1 MSGTAKVVKDASKGP
16 WESRAWMKKSKAGWY
31 ADFLSKFCRLTTGAR
46 SGQTFKLLPWQLDLL
61 EEMFADGI
69 GLVGVSI
76 PKSQG
81 KSTLAGGLAV
91 AALFRPSDQGAPQIP
106 IVSGT
111 VGQGERAVYTAAEL
125 MVELEPELADR
136 SLRWYT
142 PKRITIPRTHASLH
156 QVAANPS
163 GLQGG
168 NVYPIAFADEWG
180 ELSMATWEALAQSRK
195 RPGALVI
202 GLGTPGFSELS
213 PIQQMRKAWKA
224 GEISRADGFVFIE
237 FGGLPGADITDRKNW
252 RRAMPSLKYGMP
264 PISVL
269 ESNLK
274 GTSENSFRVMHLGE
288 FDVRSIDAWLT
299 GMEWDECED
308 EHEFDKAALSHFG
321 VDVARTGDSTAI
333 VGLQAH
339 PDGGWHAKLMR
350 LWLPTPGHHTDQRDV
365 MAECRS
371 LHVQYPAATFGYDD
385 TYFGES
391 AAYLADDGLK
401 MVSIPQSKQNLTS
414 MIFNL
419 DQLIRTGQLSH
430 DKDDALREQVL
441 AAAPRRY
448 PDGSWSL
455 KKGGDGSG
463 KIDAVYALAFAVD
476 GALHPPKKNVGVW
489 VGSIGASTSMP
500 RGW

>member
-1 MSGTAKVVKDASKGP
+1 MSGTAKRVKDNSKGP
-16 WESRAWMKKSKAGWY
+16 WESRAWMRKSKWAWY
-31 ADFLSKFCRLTTGAR
+31 ADFLQKFCRLTTGAT
-46 SGQTFKLLPWQLDLL
+46 SGQTFELMRWQLDLL
-61 EEMFADGI
+61 EEMFAEGI

-142 PKRITIPRTHASLH
+142 PKRITVPRTHASLH

-180 ELSMATWEALAQSRK
+180 ELSMETWEALAQSRK
-195 RPGALVI
+195 RRGALVV

-213 PIQQMRKAWKA
+213 PIQQMRKRWNSQ
-224 GEISRADGFVFIE
+224 ELTREDGFVFIE
-237 FGGLPGADITDRKNW
+237 YGGRPGADINDRENW
-252 RRAMPSLKYGMP
+252 SKAMPSLEHGMP
-264 PISVL
+264 PL
-269 ESNLK
+269 EILEANAKAS
-274 GTSENSFRVMHLGE
+274 SEASFRVFHLGE
-288 FDVRSIDAWLT
+288 FDVRNADAWLS
-299 GMEWDECED
+299 GVEWDELED
-308 EHEFDKAALSHFG
+308 EYEFVKGAPTFVG
-321 VDVARTGDSTAI
+321 VDVARTGDSSA
-333 VGLQAH
+333 VVAVQGR
-339 PDGGWHAKLMR
+339 PDGRFHAKLIR
-350 LWLPTPGHHTDQRDV
+350 AWLPAPGRPNDQRDV

-371 LHVQYPAATFGYDD
+371 LQVQYAPASFGYDD

-401 MVSIPQSKQNLTS
+401 MISIAQSKPNQCS

-419 DQLIRTGQLSH
+419 DQLVRTKRLTH
-430 DKDDALREQVL
+430 DRDDTFREQVL

-463 KIDAVYALAFAVD
+463 KIDAVYALAFAID
-476 GALHPPKKNVGVW
+476 GALHPPKKRTSLYVGVIQAPPMP
-489 VGSIGASTSMP
+489 VG
-500 RGW
+500 W

>member
-1 MSGTAKVVKDASKGP
+1 MSGTQKRVKTSTKGP
-16 WESRAWMKKSKAGWY
+16 WEARAWMRKSKWAWY
-31 ADFLSKFCRLTTGAR
+31 ADFLQKYCRLTTGAT
-46 SGQTFKLLPWQLDLL
+46 SGQTFKLMRWQKDLL

-69 GLVGVSI
+69 GLAGVSI
-76 PKSQG
+76 PKGQG
-81 KSTLAGGLAV
+81 KSTFAAGLCV
-91 AALFRPSDQGAPQIP
+91 AALFRPSDQGAPYVP

-111 VGQGERAVYTAAEL
+111 VGQGERAVFTAAEL

-136 SLRWYT
+136 SLRWQM
-142 PKRITIPRTHASLH
+142 PKRITIPRTHALLH
-156 QVAANPS
+156 QVAASPS

-168 NVYPIAFADEWG
+168 NVYPLGIADEWG
-180 ELSMATWEALAQSRK
+180 ELSMETFEALAQSRK
-195 RPGALVI
+195 RPGALIV

-213 PIQQMRKAWKA
+213 PIQQMRKRW
-224 GEISRADGFVFIE
+224 RARELTRGDGFVFVE
-237 FGGLPGADITDRKNW
+237 FGGLPGTDIFDRKNW
-252 RRAMPSLKYGMP
+252 ARAMPSLKRGMP
-264 PISVL
+264 PLEVL
-269 ESNLK
+269 ELNAK
-274 GTSENSFRVMHLGE
+274 GGTSEASFRVFHLGE
-288 FDVRSIDAWLT
+288 FDVRNIDAWLS
-299 GMEWDECED
+299 GMEWDESED
-308 EHEFDKAALSHFG
+308 EYEFDRDAQTFFG
-321 VDVARTGDSTAI
+321 IDVARTGDSTAI
-333 VGLQAH
+333 CGAQSH

-371 LHVQYPAATFGYDD
+371 LHVLYPSATFGYDD

-401 MVSIPQSKQNLTS
+401 MISIAQSKQNLTS

-419 DQLIRTGQLSH
+419 DQLIRTAQLSH
-430 DKDDALREQVL
+430 DKDDAFREQVL

-476 GALHPPKKNVGVW
+476 GALHPPRKREPVYVGM
-489 VGSIGASTSMP
+489 IGLGQGGP
-500 RGW
+500 G